1 MFSCPKGN
9 TGGLNSLFSKSVL
22 LFLKTQNRSIFF
34 PPHQPHK
41 LRLFLLLLSWKILI
55 VIHKAL
61 MLLFLP
67 VSCHYTRPRSARTHL
82 AALAGAKNVALG
94 ADLPCIFFFFYGRIS
109 HQKSSKMTFFA
120 EKFSH
125 LRKSTFNLQH
135 HFFKKDE

>member
-1 MFSCPKGN
+1 MPLFQGICQTFVVELYIENLRKHVFSCPKGN

-22 LFLKTQNRSIFF
+22 LFFKNPKSVDFF

-94 ADLPCIFFFFYGRIS
+94 ADLPSVFFFYG
-109 HQKSSKMTFFA
+109 
-120 EKFSH
+120 
-125 LRKSTFNLQH
+125 
-135 HFFKKDE
+135 